1 MKRWRSYP
9 LLCGEYICPVCRRE
23 EVAVRDVV
31 KTHIVKAAVPD
42 GYCKRPALR
51 VSDLLVRR
59 DLPVFQCPSCGV
71 EMTLKRVGVTRIMLS
86 TSPERVREARERIDT
101 LLRTRYRSLQRVR
114 GKEVNLNGQVCE
126 PDTTRD

>member
-9 LLCGEYICPVCRRE
+9 LLYGEYVCPVCERE

-31 KTHIVKAAVPD
+31 KTHVVKAAVPD
-42 GYCKRPALR
+42 RHRGKPALR
-51 VSDLLVRR
+51 VSNLLVRR

-86 TSPERVREARERIDT
+86 TSPERVQEARERIDA
-101 LLRTRYRSLQRVR
+101 LLRTRYRGLQRMR
-114 GKEVNLNGQVCE
+114 RKEVNQDGQVRE
-126 PDTTRD
+126 PDTA